1 MGAPPTLV
9 PDMFELQLSFSIT
22 NYLHKLKKQAK
33 MESERVVSAIS
44 QNRTNDAHKRSNG
57 MSVEKGLNDIYCGVE
72 TLLCVP
78 KARYT
83 IMSHCPVAPC
93 HIAFCCEDVEIYSI
107 LAT

>member
-1 MGAPPTLV
+1 MGGPPNLV

-57 MSVEKGLNDIYCGVE
+57 MSVKKGLNDTYVVE
-72 TLLCVP
+72 WEILLRVP
-78 KARYT
+78 KARFT
-83 IMSHCPVAPC
+83 ICRVAP
-93 HIAFCCEDVEIYSI
+93 CCEDVGMYSI
-107 LAT
+107 LATQQHSTA